1 MNNEDFLETIE
12 TELSISKNS
21 PYTIR
26 NYLDANNKL
35 LKFSNKD
42 PEEIAEEDV
51 KKFLIKTMQNSKASS
66 TILFL
71 AAIKFAYTLVFHR
84 DITVSIKRPKK
95 EKNLPAVLS
104 KREVKLLLN
113 SIPNQKSK
121 LMLSLIYAC
130 GLRVSEL
137 TSLKIKDLNFEE
149 KIGHI
154 KQAKGRKDRIFNIPS
169 FLEEDLQEQV
179 KKQEQVKQEFLFAG
193 PKGQLSTRNIQ
204 KIVRKAAQKANLSE
218 EVHTHTLRHSFATH
232 LLENDV
238 DIRKILELLG
248 HSSISTTE
256 IYTQISTQ
264 ELKKIKSP
272 IDSL

>member
-1 MNNEDFLETIE
+1 MDKEEFLETIE
-12 TELSISKNS
+12 TELSISQHS

-35 LKFSNKD
+35 LEFTNKN
-42 PEEIAEEDV
+42 PEDITTEDI
-51 KKFLIKTMQNSKASS
+51 KKFLVKNMQVSKASS
-66 TILFL
+66 VILFL
-71 AAIKFAYTLVFHR
+71 AAIKFAYTLIFHR
-84 DITVSIKRPKK
+84 DITIPIKRPKK
-95 EKNLPAVLS
+95 EKTLPQVLS

-121 LMLSLIYAC
+121 LILSIIYAC

-137 TSLKIKDLNFEE
+137 TSLKLKDLNFEE
-149 KIGHI
+149 KIGRIH
-154 KQAKGRKDRIFNIPS
+154 QAKGKKDRIFNIPS

-179 KKQEQVKQEFLFAG
+179 KKQEQTKQEFLFTG

-204 KIVRKAAQKANLSE
+204 KIVRKAAQKAGLPE

-238 DIRKILELLG
+238 DIRKIQELLG

-256 IYTQISTQ
+256 IYTHISTQ